1 MSAASYLMRRLMP
14 SRITARVLHP
24 GVLITVGYRRT
35 RREFGCRSGWVEPLD
50 DSIAMSEVIAS
61 NRHACRTDTKRRPPI
76 MCLCR
81 EYGLHSGRGDGDCGG
96 RVSVARLES
105 DVLDDFTARLE
116 DSDAVPAAVV
126 DQLRTLLAGD
136 KLPKPEV
143 LVALYNA
150 QSGDRLT

>member
-1 MSAASYLMRRLMP
+1 M
-14 SRITARVLHP
+14 
-24 GVLITVGYRRT
+24 
-35 RREFGCRSGWVEPLD
+35 
-50 DSIAMSEVIAS
+50 
-61 NRHACRTDTKRRPPI
+61 
-76 MCLCR
+76 
-81 EYGLHSGRGDGDCGG
+81 
-96 RVSVARLES
+96 
-105 DVLDDFTARLE
+105 DDFTARLE